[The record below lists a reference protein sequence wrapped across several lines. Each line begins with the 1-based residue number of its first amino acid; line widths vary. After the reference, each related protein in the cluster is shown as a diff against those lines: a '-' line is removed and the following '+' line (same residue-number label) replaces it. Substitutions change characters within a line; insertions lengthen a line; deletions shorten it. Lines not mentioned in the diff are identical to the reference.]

1 MARAVGSKLCLNF
14 DAEPEGRTPA
24 ELAVVLGR
32 WTVVADAGAPS
43 PPHVLAQTERF
54 PVGLHFPRCLVAG
67 LTLPDLVAHV
77 KFRPIGGDNDQAGG
91 IIFRAQ
97 DGETYY
103 VFRANLLDDL
113 ALFRSVEGTRRALG
127 RFQARSDDW
136 QSLRVEA
143 RGPEIRCYWN
153 DRPVIE
159 VRDASLTGGGV
170 GLWTISDSVS
180 AFDDVEIEGL

>member
-1 MARAVGSKLCLNF
+1 MMRPVGSKLCLNF
-14 DAEPEGRTPA
+14 DAEPEGKTPA
-24 ELAVVLGR
+24 ALAVVLGR

-67 LTLPDLVAHV
+67 LTLDELVAQV
-77 KFRPIGGDNDQAGG
+77 SFRPLGGDNDQAGG
-91 IIFRAQ
+91 IIFRAH
-97 DGETYY
+97 DPETYY

-113 ALFRSVEGTRRALG
+113 ALFRSEAGTRRALG
-127 RFQARSDDW
+127 RFQARSEGW

-153 DRPVIE
+153 DRLVIE

-180 AFDDVEIEGL
+180 AFDDFEIERL